1 MLTILEGFGILLLRS
16 VSCEA
21 PGVPVV
27 AQSAA
32 PEPVTCEK
40 LSDFSSQS
48 TMQAGGWSLHNLN
61 EGSYGDVFRRWGSS
75 GAVGKLTTT
84 LVGEGTMTLV
94 LRNDY
99 TTTAAHNHVKVLLN
113 GDELASLSGKEEKT
127 VHISFVDGDQ
137 LTILE
142 GFGILLLRSVSCE
155 APGVAQE
162 APAYCLSM
170 VTGTGRHN
178 DGTVKITLDAGLG
191 SAETVAGGMFS
202 NGQSVFSH
210 CYSNPIAWVEV
221 QNPTSNAWTGSIQY
235 STDSGETFDAMV
247 CSKGCNS
254 VASTSKIVVDG
265 NSDGGGQASLT
276 CLGGAA
282 CRITAKTG
290 PYCLSMV
297 T

>member
-75 GAVGKLTTT
+75 AAVGKLTTT

-155 APGVAQE
+155 APGVPVVAQSA
-162 APAYCLSM
+162 APEPVTCEKLSDFSSQSTM
-170 VTGTGRHN
+170 Q
-178 DGTVKITLDAGLG
+178 
-191 SAETVAGGMFS
+191 AGGWSLHNLNEGSYGDVFRRWGSSAAVGKLTTTLVGEGTMTLVLRNDYTTTAAHNHVKVLL
-202 NGQSVFSH
+202 NGD
-210 CYSNPIAWVEV
+210 EL
-221 QNPTSNAWTGSIQY
+221 
-235 STDSGETFDAMV
+235 
-247 CSKGCNS
+247 
-254 VASTSKIVVDG
+254 
-265 NSDGGGQASLT
+265 ASLSGKEEKT
-276 CLGGAA
+276 VPISFVNGDELTILEGFGILLLRSVSCE
-282 CRITAKTG
+282 AK
-290 PYCLSMV
+290 
-297 T
+297 